1 MNPAIAKL
9 TPWLFETLAG
19 TLSEN
24 GIQFSAITVD
34 TMTSWA
40 QFFKNIQIGFII
52 LLLLESSIFTQEYQ
66 SGTLV
71 LTLTKG
77 FERYKVVIAKSLMP
91 VNSSA
96 LLNGVGE
103 ASLYWSSIA
112 VTALLCV
119 VFAVLSVMALSQKQL
134 QEGTGDK

>member
-1 MNPAIAKL
+1 MISFFDYLHKQVFQRGLVSKSYPTARASPLLPPLL
-9 TPWLFETLAG
+9 TG
-19 TLSEN
+19 G
-24 GIQFSAITVD
+24 GIVNAYHRRLI
-34 TMTSWA
+34 
-40 QFFKNIQIGFII
+40 
-52 LLLLESSIFTQEYQ
+52 LLESSIFTQEYQ

>member
-1 MNPAIAKL
+1 MSPLL
-9 TPWLFETLAG
+9 TG
-19 TLSEN
+19 G
-24 GIQFSAITVD
+24 GIVNAYHRRLI
-34 TMTSWA
+34 
-40 QFFKNIQIGFII
+40 
-52 LLLLESSIFTQEYQ
+52 LLESSIFTQEYQ